1 MMWFLIFAAYGLLLW
16 MGMYLLARAADNGL
30 PRAAGALLAVV
41 ALALAAV
48 LLQLPPQQVA
58 GLWSIPLVALA
69 LLVLGLYAARREAL
83 ESGEAL
89 WPDLLRSFD
98 YSLFTALLFG
108 GQVALVIWQATG
120 LTRPMLLLLLLTV
133 GSAITLQVWAT
144 PLASLLDR
152 IALAHLPQL
161 RQERALLRAESNVRT
176 RLAPSSPL
184 ELPQEEFARLTRRA
198 FSQMGNLTRLASNPL
213 TRLPLVSQ
221 RLQARSAG
229 DTTLE
234 RAAELRALLVES
246 TERLKPPGPVE
257 FDSSDEWRHYNA
269 LYFPYVVGL
278 KPYSRRNNHQQE
290 LTPAQQEALA
300 WFREQVPQRTLYN
313 WQKDA
318 AHLVAQHLR
327 EQAE

>member
-1 MMWFLIFAAYGLLLW
+1 MMWFLIFTAYGLLLW
-16 MGMYLLARAADNGL
+16 MGMYLLARDADNI
-30 PRAAGALLAVV
+30 RARTAGVLLAVV
-41 ALALAAV
+41 ALAVAAV
-48 LLQLPPQQVA
+48 LLQLPPRQVA
-58 GLWSIPLVALA
+58 GLWSIPLIALA
-69 LLVLGLYAARREAL
+69 LLGLGLYTARREAL

-98 YSLFTALLFG
+98 YSFFTALLFG

-161 RQERALLRAESNVRT
+161 RQERALLRAESNART

-184 ELPQEEFARLTRRA
+184 ELPEEEFAR
-198 FSQMGNLTRLASNPL
+198 P
-213 TRLPLVSQ
+213 
-221 RLQARSAG
+221 
-229 DTTLE
+229 
-234 RAAELRALLVES
+234 
-246 TERLKPPGPVE
+246 
-257 FDSSDEWRHYNA
+257 
-269 LYFPYVVGL
+269 
-278 KPYSRRNNHQQE
+278 NNHRQE

-318 AHLVAQHLR
+318 AHLVAQHWR
-327 EQAE
+327 EQVVDGGLEIG